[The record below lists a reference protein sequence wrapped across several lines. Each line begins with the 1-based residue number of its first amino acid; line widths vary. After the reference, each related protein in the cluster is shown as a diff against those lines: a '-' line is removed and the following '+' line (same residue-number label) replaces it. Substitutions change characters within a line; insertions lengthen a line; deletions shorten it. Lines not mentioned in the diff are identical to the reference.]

1 MQRAIFQQTTITPFQ
16 TQATRV
22 LPGHGTGAD
31 EQAVNDDIYD
41 DKNSLVREVFSVLIN
56 VVGGALLLSVLLVLP
71 HVIAEIL
78 S

>member
-1 MQRAIFQQTTITPFQ
+1 MQRAIFQPTTITPFQ

-31 EQAVNDDIYD
+31 GQVVNDDIYD
-41 DKNSLVREVFSVLIN
+41 DKNALLREVLSILVN
-56 VVGGALLLSVLLVLP
+56 VVGGALLLSGMLILP
-71 HVIAEIL
+71 YVIGWIL